1 MLILGM
7 VVHSY
12 NLDAGEACL
21 CVCLCMC
28 MRVCA
33 RVYAYMCVCI
43 YVCACASHSS
53 FVEIQGQ
60 LSGLSLLLS
69 LEAPGLKL
77 QAPVLHRSAL
87 TPEMSPSYICM
98 RQGCS
103 GLKLS

>member
-1 MLILGM
+1 MC
-7 VVHSY
+7 VPVYVH
-12 NLDAGEACL
+12 A
-21 CVCLCMC
+21 CVCPC
-28 MRVCA
+28 VCIH
-33 RVYAYMCVCI
+33 VCVCI
-43 YVCACASHSS
+43 YVCACASHNS

-69 LEAPGLKL
+69 LQAPGLKL

>member
-1 MLILGM
+1 MC
-7 VVHSY
+7 VPVHVH
-12 NLDAGEACL
+12 A
-21 CVCLCMC
+21 CVCPC
-28 MRVCA
+28 VCIH
-33 RVYAYMCVCI
+33 VCVCI

-69 LEAPGLKL
+69 LQAPGLKL
-77 QAPVLHRSAL
+77 QASVLHRSAL